1 MVSKVPIVAERIR
14 KVPRHFS
21 WIDHRLV
28 RDRHIENCSHA
39 AATLYLFLVTV
50 GDVKG
55 LSYYGDKLI
64 IKYLSMDQNALDDA
78 RANLIRIGLIAWQKP
93 LYQVL
98 ALDRLKPEKQTPRSS
113 MDDALSLGDI
123 LKMAREGA
131 S

>member
-28 RDRHIENCSHA
+28 QDRHIENCSHA
-39 AATLYLFLVTV
+39 AAKLYLFLVTV
-50 GDVKG
+50 GDAKG
-55 LSYYGDKLI
+55 LSYYGDKSI
-64 IKYLSMDQNALDDA
+64 IKYLSMDQNTLNEA

-98 ALDRLKPEKQTPRSS
+98 ALDRLKPEKQAPRSS

>member
-1 MVSKVPIVAERIR
+1 MVSKIPIVAERIR

-28 RDRHIENCSHA
+28 RHRHIESCSHA

-50 GDVKG
+50 GDAKG
-55 LSYYGDKLI
+55 LSYYGDKSI
-64 IKYLSMDQNALDDA
+64 IKYLSMDQSTLQEA
-78 RANLIRIGLIAWQKP
+78 RVNLIRIGLIAWQKP

-98 ALDRLKPEKQTPRSS
+98 SLDRPEREKPAPRST
-113 MDDALSLGDI
+113 MDHPLSLGDI
-123 LKMAREGA
+123 LKNAREGI